1 MVMVVLVAAC
11 WFGWVGRQEHRPWP
25 PGARSPPP
33 KGIHDVHL
41 VISIV
46 IVVAGISVVVDV
58 QMLEK

>member
-1 MVMVVLVAAC
+1 MVMVVLFAAC

-33 KGIHDVHL
+33 KEIRNFHL

-46 IVVAGISVVVDV
+46 IGISEVVDV